1 MRVVQTVFGK
11 FHHFHLARQLHER
24 KMLVGIFS
32 SYPSR
37 KLRDQQ
43 IPMDMVHTFPY
54 VHMVQL
60 VAGRYA
66 LSNGLARGELSWWV
80 ALTLD
85 AHVAGRLPECDVFV
99 GISGSGLKTGRLAQ
113 KRGGKYIC
121 DRGSSHIRYTDELL
135 TEEFKRW
142 GQEFEGVYPKH
153 IMREEQEYDQA
164 DLITVPSEFAHRS
177 YVEMGVPAE
186 KLRRVAYGADLSR
199 FSKVADPP
207 ADSFEVLCVGQ
218 VSFQKGIPYLLDAFQ
233 NFRHPRKRLTMVGG
247 VLPEMEKFLKTRK
260 LDGVEFVGAVPHAQL
275 KGLMSRSHVVVFPS
289 INDGFGMVIGEA
301 MACGCPVIS
310 SENCGGKDLIQDGH
324 EGYVVPI
331 RDAAAITERLER
343 LAQDPGLRDAMGAH
357 SLERV
362 VSLGGWDTYG
372 RDYVAALESLTAP
385 GARSGVVA

>member
-66 LSNGLARGELSWWV
+66 LSNGLARGELSWWL

-343 LAQDPGLRDAMGAH
+343 LAQDPGLRETMGAR

-362 VSLGGWDTYG
+362 VSIGGWDTYG
-372 RDYVAALESLTAP
+372 RDYVAVLESLTASSL
-385 GARSGVVA
+385 RSEVAA

>member
-1 MRVVQTVFGK
+1 
-11 FHHFHLARQLHER
+11 
-24 KMLVGIFS
+24 MLVGIFS

-54 VHMVQL
+54 VHMAQL
-60 VAGRYA
+60 AAGRYVPG
-66 LSNGLARGELSWWV
+66 SGLARGELSWWL

-164 DLITVPSEFAHRS
+164 DLITVPSEFARRT
-177 YVEMGVPAE
+177 YIEMGVPTD
-186 KLRRVAYGADLSR
+186 KIKKVPYGSDLSR
-199 FSKVADPP
+199 FAKVAEP
-207 ADSFEVLCVGQ
+207 ATDSFDVLFAGQ
-218 VSFQKGIPYLLDAFQ
+218 ISFRKGIPYLLDAFAK
-233 NFRHPRKRLTMVGG
+233 FRHPKKTLTVVGS
-247 VLPEMEKFLKTRK
+247 VLPEIARYLQGKSFDR
-260 LDGVEFVGAVPHAQL
+260 VEFIGAQPQPRL
-275 KGLMSRSHVVVFPS
+275 KELMSRSHVMVLPS
-289 INDGFGMVIGEA
+289 VEEGLALVQGEA
-301 MACGCPVIS
+301 MACGCPLIS
-310 SENCGGKDLIQDGH
+310 SENTGAEDLFGDGR
-324 EGYVVPI
+324 EGFIVPI
-331 RDAAAITERLER
+331 RDSAAITERLER
-343 LAQDPGLRDAMGAH
+343 LAQDTGLRDAMSAR

-362 VSLGGWDTYG
+362 ASIGGWDTYG
-372 RDYVAALESLTAP
+372 RDYIAALESLTAP
-385 GARSGVVA
+385 GARSEVVA